1 MIKHQRQREPQQQ
14 RHQHPKDQ
22 PHKEPQR
29 QPVLARFLLT
39 GALGLTLA
47 LGTAA
52 CGGNA
57 TTGQNDDILT
67 EPGAGV
73 PGSPQQD
80 VTTPDSG
87 PGDDADD
94 MATGATTDEPDNGSS
109 DDPAD
114 DASGFGE
121 GDSSDLDPD
130 LKEKLESPQDQP
142 ENN

>member
-1 MIKHQRQREPQQQ
+1 MSQHKHTLEHGHEPYSQRQ
-14 RHQHPKDQ
+14 QHPHL
-22 PHKEPQR
+22 PHQTQSQQSQR
-29 QPVLARFLLT
+29 QPVFARFLLT

-52 CGGNA
+52 CGGNGN
-57 TTGQNDDILT
+57 TGQNDDILT

-94 MATGATTDEPDNGSS
+94 MATGATTD
-109 DDPAD
+109 
-114 DASGFGE
+114 
-121 GDSSDLDPD
+121 
-130 LKEKLESPQDQP
+130 
-142 ENN
+142 